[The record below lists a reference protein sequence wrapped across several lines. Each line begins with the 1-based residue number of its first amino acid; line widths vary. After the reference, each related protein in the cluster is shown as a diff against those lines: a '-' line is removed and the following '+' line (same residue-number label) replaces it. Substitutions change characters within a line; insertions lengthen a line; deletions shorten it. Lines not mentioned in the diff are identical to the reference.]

1 VVQAADFGK
10 LHDPPCREDLNRPEI
25 GRVLVEREVCERL
38 MVVGE
43 VAGQDAVEVSLA
55 EGEHVIQALVPD
67 RPDEPLREG
76 ILPRAAGSG
85 QDFLDTHA
93 LDALPERLPVD
104 TVAIAESDL
113 TLIGHRPT
121 VPPCELGH
129 HPRLSR

>member
-1 VVQAADFGK
+1 MRGGAVDVPR
-10 LHDPPCREDLNRPEI
+10 LSLSREDLNRPEI

-85 QDFLDTHA
+85 QD
-93 LDALPERLPVD
+93 
-104 TVAIAESDL
+104 
-113 TLIGHRPT
+113 
-121 VPPCELGH
+121 
-129 HPRLSR
+129 

>member
-1 VVQAADFGK
+1 
-10 LHDPPCREDLNRPEI
+10 
-25 GRVLVEREVCERL
+25 
-38 MVVGE
+38 
-43 VAGQDAVEVSLA
+43 
-55 EGEHVIQALVPD
+55 VPD

>member
-1 VVQAADFGK
+1 
-10 LHDPPCREDLNRPEI
+10 
-25 GRVLVEREVCERL
+25 

-43 VAGQDAVEVSLA
+43 VSGEDAVEMPLA
-55 EGEHVIQALVPD
+55 EHEHVIQALAPD
-67 RPDEPLREG
+67 RADEPLHEG

-93 LDALPERLPVD
+93 LDALPERLPVA

>member
-1 VVQAADFGK
+1 VPFAKD
-10 LHDPPCREDLNRPEI
+10 EY
-25 GRVLVEREVCERL
+25 
-38 MVVGE
+38 
-43 VAGQDAVEVSLA
+43 
-55 EGEHVIQALVPD
+55 VIQTFAPD
-67 RPDEPLREG
+67 RADQALHERV
-76 ILPRAAGSG
+76 LPRAAGSG